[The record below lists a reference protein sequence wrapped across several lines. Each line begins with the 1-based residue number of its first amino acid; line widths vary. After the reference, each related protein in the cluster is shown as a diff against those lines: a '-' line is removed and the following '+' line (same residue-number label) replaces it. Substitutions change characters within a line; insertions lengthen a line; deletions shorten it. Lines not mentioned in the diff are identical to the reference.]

1 MPANEKNKPM
11 KDPAGSSEGHKEI
24 LSEQEQAKNI
34 PEYLF
39 CWQWLHRLQI
49 RCRLFGDWHG
59 HRSTFSAGCSKLCT
73 TPRAETALQPRCE
86 STDCLSTDR
95 PCFSKDNRVFYHQF
109 RSIILFGAKDAA
121 GTSSQFHSLSQH
133 GSLCTDCQGCYQ

>member
-11 KDPAGSSEGHKEI
+11 KDPASSSEGHKEI
-24 LSEQEQAKNI
+24 LSEREQAKNI

-59 HRSTFSAGCSKLCT
+59 HHSDFRGGCSKLCT
-73 TPRAETALQPRCE
+73 TPRAVAETASQPRCE
-86 STDCLSTDR
+86 CQLLQHCETTAG
-95 PCFSKDNRVFYHQF
+95 PCPSPFLYRQQSVLPSFSVHHSVWSWYVRA
-109 RSIILFGAKDAA
+109 RGAAD
-121 GTSSQFHSLSQH
+121 TFLQFHSLS
-133 GSLCTDCQGCYQ
+133 